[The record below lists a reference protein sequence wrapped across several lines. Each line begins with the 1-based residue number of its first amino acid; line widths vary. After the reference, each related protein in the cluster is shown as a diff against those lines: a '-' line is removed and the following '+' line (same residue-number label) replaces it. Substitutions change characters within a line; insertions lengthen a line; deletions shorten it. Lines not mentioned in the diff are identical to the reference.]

1 MQVTKISILTVL
13 AASVSQYAIIF
24 KLEQGRVCLSSE
36 RGLKLREISANLHG
50 DFKEWFIQ
58 NYIVFLCPFFFLLLD
73 FNISRKR
80 NNCEWRVLCFSWT
93 LPYIWEIER
102 ERTTFLLPA
111 HYVAKW

>member
-58 NYIVFLCPFFFLLLD
+58 NYIVFLCPFSFF
-73 FNISRKR
+73 F
-80 NNCEWRVLCFSWT
+80 FGWT
-93 LPYIWEIER
+93 STFPGNE
-102 ERTTFLLPA
+102 TTVSDVFCAFPEPSLTFGR
-111 HYVAKW
+111 

>member
-50 DFKEWFIQ
+50 DFKE
-58 NYIVFLCPFFFLLLD
+58 
-73 FNISRKR
+73 
-80 NNCEWRVLCFSWT
+80 
-93 LPYIWEIER
+93 
-102 ERTTFLLPA
+102 
-111 HYVAKW
+111 